1 MHRDLFLNGQLPCN
15 CTHSRRS
22 HSSTPKLAFFR
33 LLMVSTWVEERR
45 SPMVKQRKSSR
56 LSLSSAWPPER
67 LAARC
72 CVNQVLF
79 RPSDRQ
85 PLDSTKHL
93 SPAVRVSRIPR
104 LYPKQVCRPKSPRA
118 FDLPPPLCISLP
130 CETMSGGLPCLVS
143 LVKCSSSR
151 LDHSLHLAS
160 HPAMPQASSVK
171 ATASCRL
178 SKILT
183 VNTLP
188 WLTESISTS
197 KARATCRRRSSLLSR
212 QRIFLV
218 TRPPLSSA
226 QTPRLEHSISVRS
239 RCNTPRMDRCQTL
252 GFPLARRVLFR
263 I

>member
-1 MHRDLFLNGQLPCN
+1 MQRDIFLSGQRPCS

-22 HSSTPKLAFFR
+22 RSSTPKLASFR
-33 LLMVSTWVEERR
+33 LSMVSTWVEEHR
-45 SPMVKQRKSSR
+45 SPTVKQRKSNH
-56 LSLSSAWPPER
+56 SLPSSAWQPER
-67 LAARC
+67 LAAGC
-72 CVNQVLF
+72 CVNQALF

-85 PLDSTKHL
+85 PLDSIKHL
-93 SPAVRVSRIPR
+93 SPAVRVSRTPR
-104 LYPKQVCRPKSPRA
+104 PYPKQVCRLKSPRA
-118 FDLPPPLCISLP
+118 SDPPPPLCISPP

-160 HPAMPQASSVK
+160 HPSMLQASSVK

-178 SKILT
+178 LKILT
-183 VNTLP
+183 VNTRP

-197 KARATCRRRSSLLSR
+197 QARATCPRRSSLLRR

-226 QTPRLEHSISVRS
+226 QIPRLEHSISVRS

-252 GFPLARRVLFR
+252 DFPLARRVLFR
-263 I
+263 L